1 MSASQYCPN
10 FLASVTKNLTDSV
23 NTYVTAAAKGTFPT
37 GSYIG
42 TLANNG
48 TGLVLGTTLGPEGAG
63 GTDDPARHG
72 QGRHHQRQDQDHVAE
87 PADVIAHQRTI

>member
-1 MSASQYCPN
+1 MTPDGCVSAAQYCPN

-23 NTYVTAAAKGTFPT
+23 NTYVTAAAKGSFPT

-48 TGLVLGTTLGPEGAG
+48 TGLVLGTTLGSKV
-63 GTDDPARHG
+63 PAALTS
-72 QGRHHQRQDQDHVAE
+72 QLTQVK
-87 PADVIAHQRTI
+87 ADIVSGKITLKSPSQPTS